1 MIPLPQLPRILAETL
16 YSLYVSI
23 LVAFLRFFE
32 KGLVKCVPNVSLT
45 TAAFLILPRIHT
57 HNE

>member
-1 MIPLPQLPRILAETL
+1 MIPLPQLPRIWAETL

-32 KGLVKCVPNVSLT
+32 KGLVKCVPT
-45 TAAFLILPRIHT
+45 YP
-57 HNE
+57 